1 MENLIDI
8 KLVLTQILGFI
19 LLVWILG
26 RFAWGPIVSGLEE
39 RRRKIAGEFAEA
51 ERRQKDADAEKA
63 KFEAELRGID
73 ALKRASIQEG
83 IADGQ
88 RVAAEIK
95 TQAND
100 EAQARLQRA
109 EDEMEREREK
119 AKELLKER
127 VVSLSIRTA
136 EKILQ
141 SKLDDPAQRK
151 LAAAFIDEVGGVR

>member
-127 VVSLSIRTA
+127 VVALSIRTA

>member
-8 KLVLTQILGFI
+8 KLVLTQILGFVI
-19 LLVWILG
+19 LVAILG
-26 RFAWGPIVSGLEE
+26 RFAWGPIVAGLEA
-39 RRRKIAGEFAEA
+39 RRQKIAGEFAEA
-51 ERRQKDADAEKA
+51 ERRQKEADAQKA
-63 KFEAELRGID
+63 KFEAEMRGID

-83 IADGQ
+83 IAEGQ

-95 TQAND
+95 EHAHA
-100 EAQARLQRA
+100 EAHARLERA
-109 EDEMEREREK
+109 EDEMAREREK
-119 AKELLKER
+119 AKELLKEQ

>member
-8 KLVLTQILGFI
+8 KLVLTQILGFVI
-19 LLVWILG
+19 LVWILG
-26 RFAWGPIVSGLEE
+26 RFAWGPIVSGLEA
-39 RRRKIAGEFAEA
+39 RRQKIADEFTEA
-51 ERRQKDADAEKA
+51 ERRQKDADAQKA

-73 ALKRASIQEG
+73 SLKRASIQEG
-83 IADGQ
+83 IAEGQ

-95 TQAND
+95 EHANA
-100 EAQARLQRA
+100 EAQARLHRA
-109 EDEMEREREK
+109 EDEMAREREK
-119 AKELLKER
+119 AKELLKEQ
-127 VVSLSIRTA
+127 VVALSIRTA